1 MTDRAASQCQGKI
14 PYASKAAALKAVGR
28 MRKRTSPP
36 RVYICPH
43 CHKFHIG
50 RDEKGKRK

>member
-1 MTDRAASQCQGKI
+1 MTDRVASQCQGKI

-28 MRKRTSPP
+28 MRKLSSQPIIYP
-36 RVYICPH
+36 CPH